1 MKHRSDSI
9 IAGSHLKTLFRH
21 GSLYMIANVLVAGGS
36 ALLLPIY
43 TRELDPDQYAIFKNL
58 ISAGL
63 VMAIFVSLHM
73 DYAYSRFFVDY
84 DHEPSELKKLFS
96 TILWFGSI
104 WGTIVCI
111 ASFLLL
117 RNWALNSLGARLWP
131 HLAVACAIPFVSKM
145 NVLAAAH
152 FRSYHRSGIVTLSSA
167 LGFAFGAIVSIVLLL
182 RFDFGVSALL
192 WGALLGPCV
201 AAAWNYFHL
210 AREGLIGF
218 VFSFKLLRESL
229 GYSLG
234 VLPMAGAAWISGQAD
249 AIFVAELGTLTGAGV
264 YSVAFDI
271 GRFINLLV
279 MSLFMA
285 YTPMIYRMLK
295 EGDARNIERIENFQA
310 FLIHVMVGMAFFLSI
325 LAPEIFAFFVHKRA
339 YHAGAAIVPIIAFAF
354 VIGGVR
360 KLHAS
365 LMYYQKSTWLV
376 SAGGILQAVVSL
388 GLNILLIPKFGAPAA
403 AWTKMA
409 SLAVAA
415 IYLVI
420 LTRKYQPLRFDLR
433 GLAITLTTVAFCLA
447 AIGVCRYVLHLSFW
461 PLLLAKLL
469 VMAAALWYTWRSRFG
484 DQMRTVLVR
493 RNRRP
498 DEANGVAA
506 PDATD
511 IAAAETAEETDA
523 IANPQD
529 K

>member
-1 MKHRSDSI
+1 MKPRSDSI
-9 IAGSHLKTLFRH
+9 IAGSHFKKLVRH

-63 VMAIFVSLHM
+63 VLAILVSLHM

-84 DHEPSELKKLFS
+84 DHEPRELKRLFS
-96 TILWFGSI
+96 TILWFGTI
-104 WGTIVCI
+104 WGAIVCVV
-111 ASFLLL
+111 AFFVL
-117 RNWALNSLGARLWP
+117 RGWAVNSLGARLWP

-152 FRSYHRSGIVTLSSA
+152 FRSYHRSGIVTISSA
-167 LGFAFGAIVSIVLLL
+167 AGFISGAILSIVLLL
-182 RFDFGVSALL
+182 KYDLGVAALL
-192 WGALLGPCV
+192 WGAFAGPCV
-201 AAAWNYFHL
+201 AAIWGYYHL
-210 AREGLIGF
+210 MREGLIGF

-234 VLPMAGAAWISGQAD
+234 VLPMAASAWVAGQAD
-249 AIFVAELGTLTGAGV
+249 SIFVAELGTMTGAGV

-295 EGDARNIERIENFQA
+295 EGEPRNIQRIEQFQA
-310 FLIHVMVGMAFFLSI
+310 FLIHVMVGMALFLSL
-325 LAPEIFAFFVHKRA
+325 LAPELFAFFVHKQA
-339 YHAGAAIVPIIAFAF
+339 YHDGVMIVPVIAFAF

-376 SAGGILQAVVSL
+376 SLGGILQAIVSV
-388 GLNILLIPKFGAPAA
+388 GLNVLLIPHYGGPAA
-403 AWTKMA
+403 AWSKMI

-415 IYLVI
+415 IYLWL
-420 LTRKYQPLRFDLR
+420 LTRKFQPLRFDFR
-433 GLAITLTTVAFCLA
+433 SLAVTLTTVAFCLA
-447 AIGVCRYVLHLSFW
+447 AVGVCRYVLGLSFW
-461 PLLLAKLL
+461 PLMAAKLV
-469 VMAAALWYTWRSRFG
+469 VMAAALWFTWRSRFG

-493 RNRRP
+493 KKKKSP
-498 DEANGVAA
+498 DA

-511 IAAAETAEETDA
+511 IAAAEAAEETDA
-523 IANPQD
+523 IADPQES
-529 K
+529 